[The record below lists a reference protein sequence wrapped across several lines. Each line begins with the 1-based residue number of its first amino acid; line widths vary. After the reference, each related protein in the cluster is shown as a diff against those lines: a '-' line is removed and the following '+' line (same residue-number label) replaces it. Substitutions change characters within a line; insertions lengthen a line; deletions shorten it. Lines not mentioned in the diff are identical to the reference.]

1 MRIVKRNPAQGSFN
15 IKSRGGAIPRMM
27 NLPSQGHGQAN
38 TEEFYEK
45 TDVSHPFK
53 SLAPTKVRDLGSI
66 KLKTSRPKKYISL
79 NL

>member
-1 MRIVKRNPAQGSFN
+1 MCYDTYRFN
-15 IKSRGGAIPRMM
+15 IKSKGGAIPRMM
-27 NLPSQGHGQAN
+27 NLPTQGLGQGN

-53 SLAPTKVRDLGSI
+53 SLAPTKVKDLGSI
-66 KLKTSRPKKYISL
+66 KLKNSRPKKYISL